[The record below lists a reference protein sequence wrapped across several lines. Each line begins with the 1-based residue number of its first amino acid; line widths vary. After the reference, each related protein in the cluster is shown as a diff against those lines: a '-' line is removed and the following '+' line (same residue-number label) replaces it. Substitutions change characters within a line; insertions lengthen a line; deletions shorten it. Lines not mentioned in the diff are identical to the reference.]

1 MKRKI
6 VSILILWLVL
16 CSLFYVHH
24 TKKSPWSDYASNI
37 PVEDSVLQKLANENS
52 QIQDF
57 DNTGLIWKDSR
68 GDEFP
73 VYINRKDSCFVI
85 RTSKNGENYKAYLGK
100 EVSEQICRELKMKE
114 KRNN

>member
-24 TKKSPWSDYASNI
+24 TKKNPWSDYASNI

-57 DNTGLIWKDSR
+57 DNTGFIWKDSR
-68 GDEFP
+68 GDEYP
-73 VYINRKDSCFVI
+73 VYMAYTGSCFVI
-85 RTSKNGENYKAYLGK
+85 KTSKSGEYYRAYLGRS
-100 EVSEQICRELKMKE
+100 VRT
-114 KRNN
+114 NT